1 MYSRDLFIN
10 KEKYIKLG
18 KEIEDFI
25 RKKESIF
32 EKRLQ
37 FFRIR
42 GIDEFKDYI
51 INQIMDIDEFNDP
64 YFDLLIYAIENFSE
78 YKSSNNIIEYIIDQY
93 RRCHKDFN
101 YHIENEDS
109 GTVYEYN
116 NQKYF
121 EKYYYT
127 PLMTA
132 IIKKNFK
139 IADLLLKYGSDI
151 NYHVQSM
158 EPGFNRDRY
167 NVKMN
172 QQQINYLIKN
182 KYKNPKD
189 LIKCCIINDLDS
201 SVINRIYHK
210 YCDNSLIITL
220 IIHFKNKISMPN
232 SKLYELLNKLVFYD
246 DDTCDLAIKKANIN
260 KLVIYEKNTVLNI
273 IENYNK
279 KFPCYYGYDCKENEH
294 DNYYDVYNPIPKDKF
309 KYDYGYNDYDKIL
322 KDY

>member
-109 GTVYEYN
+109 GT
-116 NQKYF
+116 
-121 EKYYYT
+121 
-127 PLMTA
+127 
-132 IIKKNFK
+132 
-139 IADLLLKYGSDI
+139 
-151 NYHVQSM
+151 
-158 EPGFNRDRY
+158 
-167 NVKMN
+167 
-172 QQQINYLIKN
+172 
-182 KYKNPKD
+182 
-189 LIKCCIINDLDS
+189 
-201 SVINRIYHK
+201 
-210 YCDNSLIITL
+210 
-220 IIHFKNKISMPN
+220 
-232 SKLYELLNKLVFYD
+232 
-246 DDTCDLAIKKANIN
+246 
-260 KLVIYEKNTVLNI
+260 
-273 IENYNK
+273 
-279 KFPCYYGYDCKENEH
+279 
-294 DNYYDVYNPIPKDKF
+294 
-309 KYDYGYNDYDKIL
+309 
-322 KDY
+322 